1 MTARRP
7 AGGAGTRLVALLGDP
22 VEHSVSPV
30 IHMAGFT
37 AHGLDLAYLAF
48 RVAPADLADA
58 VKGLWALGAVGANV
72 TVPHKEV
79 VVALCASASDA
90 VRATGSANTL
100 VRGAGGWH
108 AETTDGAGFLAP
120 LDRDAFAGTEVV
132 VLGAGGAAR
141 AVAHAALTALAPRV
155 VTVVARRATQAEAV
169 VEALAPWAGDAA
181 LQAIAW
187 PDASPAVRAAT
198 LIVNTTPVGTG
209 DASATPWPDTG
220 DFHAGQT
227 VYDLVYRPAETRLM
241 ELARRA
247 GAAVVGGLPMLV
259 AQAAASFRLWTGR
272 DLPLA
277 AARAAALRALAE
289 R

>member
-1 MTARRP
+1 MP
-7 AGGAGTRLVALLGDP
+7 AGPRLLALVGDP
-22 VEHSVSPV
+22 VGHSVSPA
-30 IHMAGFT
+30 IHAAGIA

-48 RVAPADLADA
+48 RVPREDLAAA
-58 VKGLWALGAVGANV
+58 VGGLWALGAVGANV
-72 TVPHKEV
+72 TVPHKEA

-100 VRGAGGWH
+100 VRGADGWH

-120 LDRDAFAGTEVV
+120 LDRAAFVGRDVA

-141 AVAHAALTALAPRV
+141 AVVHAVLTALAPRSV
-155 VTVVARRATQAEAV
+155 SVVARRADQAEAV
-169 VEALAPWAGDAA
+169 VGTLTPWAGGADLRAVAWADAA
-181 LQAIAW
+181 PVI
-187 PDASPAVRAAT
+187 RAAA
-198 LIVNTTPVGTG
+198 LVVNTTPVGTG
-209 DASATPWPDTG
+209 DAGATPWPDAG

-227 VYDLVYRPAETRLM
+227 VYDLVYRPSETRLLR
-241 ELARRA
+241 EARQA

-272 DLPLA
+272 DLPLD
-277 AARAAALRALAE
+277 AAREAALRALD